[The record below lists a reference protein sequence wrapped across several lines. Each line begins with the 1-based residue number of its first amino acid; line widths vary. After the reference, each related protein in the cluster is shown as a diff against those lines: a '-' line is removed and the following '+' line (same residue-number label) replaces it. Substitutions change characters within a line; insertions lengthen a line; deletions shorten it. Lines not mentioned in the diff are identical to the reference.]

1 MKISTIAVHG
11 GLTDTSHYAAAF
23 PVYLTSTFIQ
33 KGPTEFREY
42 GYSRTANPTRSDV
55 EKHAADIE
63 GAKHGIATA
72 TGMAAVSLVFE
83 TLNAGD
89 RVLISNNVY
98 GGTWLYAT
106 ELFKKR
112 GVEFTVVD
120 DFNTYDFETA
130 PADVKLVYI
139 ETPSNP
145 LLEVTDI
152 AHVAKAAKA
161 RSWLLAVDNTFLT
174 GVNQRPLDLGADVVI
189 YSATKYYGGHS
200 DLLAGLVVLNDDKL
214 YEKLKLYS
222 KALGGVLD
230 PFDSFLLERGIKTLP
245 LRLARHEENTHA
257 IARYLSAHPGVE
269 AVFYPGL
276 ESDPGYAVNRRQ
288 SKGAGGVLSFRF
300 NEEQNI
306 RFNELLCKAGLEH
319 NRSRFIVKRIFGEE
333 FVVVRRDPSKVQF
346 VARLNDFY
354 FQFQKLGNNYNQVVK
369 AVNTHFSNVAIPHQI
384 AMLEQRTRELK
395 TLSIEIL
402 NPAKQA
408 KEWLRI

>member
-200 DLLAGLVVLNDDKL
+200 DLLAGR
-214 YEKLKLYS
+214 
-222 KALGGVLD
+222 
-230 PFDSFLLERGIKTLP
+230 P
-245 LRLARHEENTHA
+245 
-257 IARYLSAHPGVE
+257 
-269 AVFYPGL
+269 
-276 ESDPGYAVNRRQ
+276 Q
-288 SKGAGGVLSFRF
+288 
-300 NEEQNI
+300 
-306 RFNELLCKAGLEH
+306 
-319 NRSRFIVKRIFGEE
+319 
-333 FVVVRRDPSKVQF
+333 
-346 VARLNDFY
+346 
-354 FQFQKLGNNYNQVVK
+354 
-369 AVNTHFSNVAIPHQI
+369 
-384 AMLEQRTRELK
+384 
-395 TLSIEIL
+395 
-402 NPAKQA
+402 
-408 KEWLRI
+408 

>member
-112 GVEFTVVD
+112 GVQFTVVD

-200 DLLAGLVVLNDDKL
+200 DLLAGSSSSMTTSSTKSSSSTRRPWAASSIRSTASCSSAASKRCRCAWPATKKIPMRLRATFPLIPGLKPSFIRVLNPIRVMP
-214 YEKLKLYS
+214 S
-222 KALGGVLD
+222 TAASPKARAAC
-230 PFDSFLLERGIKTLP
+230 S
-245 LRLARHEENTHA
+245 
-257 IARYLSAHPGVE
+257 LSA
-269 AVFYPGL
+269 
-276 ESDPGYAVNRRQ
+276 SM
-288 SKGAGGVLSFRF
+288 
-300 NEEQNI
+300 
-306 RFNELLCKAGLEH
+306 
-319 NRSRFIVKRIFGEE
+319 KR
-333 FVVVRRDPSKVQF
+333 PM
-346 VARLNDFY
+346 
-354 FQFQKLGNNYNQVVK
+354 
-369 AVNTHFSNVAIPHQI
+369 T
-384 AMLEQRTRELK
+384 LK
-395 TLSIEIL
+395 SL
-402 NPAKQA
+402 
-408 KEWLRI
+408 

>member
-161 RSWLLAVDNTFLT
+161 RNWLLAVDNTFLT

-230 PFDSFLLERGIKTLP
+230 PFDCFLLERGIKTLP

-300 NEEQNI
+300 NEEAYK
-306 RFNELLCKAGLEH
+306 L
-319 NRSRFIVKRIFGEE
+319 
-333 FVVVRRDPSKVQF
+333 
-346 VARLNDFY
+346 
-354 FQFQKLGNNYNQVVK
+354 FQFAVSLGSVESLISIPATMTHESYAPELQKKLGITPNLIRV
-369 AVNTHFSNVAIPHQI
+369 AVGIEDIEDLI
-384 AMLEQRTRELK
+384 ADFEQAFAA
-395 TLSIEIL
+395 
-402 NPAKQA
+402 AK
-408 KEWLRI
+408 R

>member
-230 PFDSFLLERGIKTLP
+230 PFDSFLLERGIKTRRCAWPATKKIPMRLRATFP
-245 LRLARHEENTHA
+245 LIPGLKPSFIRGLNPIQVMPSTAASPKARA
-257 IARYLSAHPGVE
+257 ACSLSA
-269 AVFYPGL
+269 
-276 ESDPGYAVNRRQ
+276 SM
-288 SKGAGGVLSFRF
+288 
-300 NEEQNI
+300 
-306 RFNELLCKAGLEH
+306 
-319 NRSRFIVKRIFGEE
+319 KR
-333 FVVVRRDPSKVQF
+333 PM
-346 VARLNDFY
+346 
-354 FQFQKLGNNYNQVVK
+354 
-369 AVNTHFSNVAIPHQI
+369 T
-384 AMLEQRTRELK
+384 LK
-395 TLSIEIL
+395 SL
-402 NPAKQA
+402 
-408 KEWLRI
+408 

>member
-1 MKISTIAVHG
+1 MTSRAIIMKISTIAVHG

-120 DFNTYDFETA
+120 DFNSYDFETA

-139 ETPSNP
+139 ETPLIRSSKSPILLMWPKLPKPATGCSPSTIRSSRASISVRSTSEPTWSSIQP
-145 LLEVTDI
+145 LNITVQLRRLSID
-152 AHVAKAAKA
+152 
-161 RSWLLAVDNTFLT
+161 
-174 GVNQRPLDLGADVVI
+174 Q
-189 YSATKYYGGHS
+189 YSYVRLS
-200 DLLAGLVVLNDDKL
+200 IDR
-214 YEKLKLYS
+214 LYS
-222 KALGGVLD
+222 YVRLLD
-230 PFDSFLLERGIKTLP
+230 ESLL
-245 LRLARHEENTHA
+245 
-257 IARYLSAHPGVE
+257 V
-269 AVFYPGL
+269 
-276 ESDPGYAVNRRQ
+276 
-288 SKGAGGVLSFRF
+288 
-300 NEEQNI
+300 
-306 RFNELLCKAGLEH
+306 
-319 NRSRFIVKRIFGEE
+319 
-333 FVVVRRDPSKVQF
+333 
-346 VARLNDFY
+346 
-354 FQFQKLGNNYNQVVK
+354 
-369 AVNTHFSNVAIPHQI
+369 
-384 AMLEQRTRELK
+384 
-395 TLSIEIL
+395 
-402 NPAKQA
+402 
-408 KEWLRI
+408 

>member
-112 GVEFTVVD
+112 DVEFTVVD

-161 RSWLLAVDNTFLT
+161 RNWLLAVDNTFLT

-230 PFDSFLLERGIKTLP
+230 PFDCFLLERGIKTLP

-300 NEEQNI
+300 NEEAYDLEK
-306 RFNELLCKAGLEH
+306 FVKAL
-319 NRSRFIVKRIFGEE
+319 K
-333 FVVVRRDPSKVQF
+333 
-346 VARLNDFY
+346 L
-354 FQFQKLGNNYNQVVK
+354 FQFAVSLGSVESLISIPATMTHESYAPELQKKLGITPNLIRV
-369 AVNTHFSNVAIPHQI
+369 AVGIEDIEDLI
-384 AMLEQRTRELK
+384 ADFEQAFAA
-395 TLSIEIL
+395 
-402 NPAKQA
+402 AK
-408 KEWLRI
+408 R

>member
-161 RSWLLAVDNTFLT
+161 RNWLLAVDNTFLT

-222 KALGGVLD
+222 KALGASSIRSTASCSSAASKRCRCAWPATKKIPMRLRATFPLIPGLKPSFIRVLN
-230 PFDSFLLERGIKTLP
+230 PIQVMPSTAASPK
-245 LRLARHEENTHA
+245 ARA
-257 IARYLSAHPGVE
+257 ACSLSA
-269 AVFYPGL
+269 
-276 ESDPGYAVNRRQ
+276 SM
-288 SKGAGGVLSFRF
+288 
-300 NEEQNI
+300 
-306 RFNELLCKAGLEH
+306 
-319 NRSRFIVKRIFGEE
+319 KR
-333 FVVVRRDPSKVQF
+333 PM
-346 VARLNDFY
+346 
-354 FQFQKLGNNYNQVVK
+354 
-369 AVNTHFSNVAIPHQI
+369 T
-384 AMLEQRTRELK
+384 LK
-395 TLSIEIL
+395 SL
-402 NPAKQA
+402 
-408 KEWLRI
+408 

>member
-161 RSWLLAVDNTFLT
+161 RNWLLAVDNTFLT

-214 YEKLKLYS
+214 YEKLSEINLLLDDLRQEVTCTACGAKTKSDNSFCPKCGAKLPE
-222 KALGGVLD
+222 KPA
-230 PFDSFLLERGIKTLP
+230 P
-245 LRLARHEENTHA
+245 AEEEPVAAEDVTA
-257 IARYLSAHPGVE
+257 EQTTS
-269 AVFYPGL
+269 
-276 ESDPGYAVNRRQ
+276 
-288 SKGAGGVLSFRF
+288 
-300 NEEQNI
+300 EE
-306 RFNELLCKAGLEH
+306 EKKDE
-319 NRSRFIVKRIFGEE
+319 K
-333 FVVVRRDPSKVQF
+333 
-346 VARLNDFY
+346 
-354 FQFQKLGNNYNQVVK
+354 
-369 AVNTHFSNVAIPHQI
+369 
-384 AMLEQRTRELK
+384 
-395 TLSIEIL
+395 
-402 NPAKQA
+402 
-408 KEWLRI
+408 

>member
-112 GVEFTVVD
+112 GVEFTVS
-120 DFNTYDFETA
+120 TTSI
-130 PADVKLVYI
+130 PTTLKRRPLTSSSSTSKRPLI
-139 ETPSNP
+139 RSSKSPILLMWPSCQ
-145 LLEVTDI
+145 
-152 AHVAKAAKA
+152 A
-161 RSWLLAVDNTFLT
+161 RNWLLAVDNTFLT

-189 YSATKYYGGHS
+189 YSATKYTAVIPTFS
-200 DLLAGLVVLNDDKL
+200 PVSSSSMTTSSMKSSSSTRRPWAA
-214 YEKLKLYS
+214 S
-222 KALGGVLD
+222 SIR
-230 PFDSFLLERGIKTLP
+230 FDCFLLERGIKTLP

-300 NEEQNI
+300 NEEAYDLEK
-306 RFNELLCKAGLEH
+306 FVKAL
-319 NRSRFIVKRIFGEE
+319 K
-333 FVVVRRDPSKVQF
+333 
-346 VARLNDFY
+346 L
-354 FQFQKLGNNYNQVVK
+354 FQFAVSLGSVESLISIPATMTHESYAPELQKKLGITPNLIRV
-369 AVNTHFSNVAIPHQI
+369 AVGIEDIEDLI
-384 AMLEQRTRELK
+384 ADFEQAFAA
-395 TLSIEIL
+395 
-402 NPAKQA
+402 AK
-408 KEWLRI
+408 R

>member
-174 GVNQRPLDLGADVVI
+174 GVNQRPLDLGADVQPLNITAVI
-189 YSATKYYGGHS
+189 PTFSPVSSSSTTTSSMKSSSSTRRPWAASSIRSTASCSSAASKRCRCAWPATKKIPMR
-200 DLLAGLVVLNDDKL
+200 LRATFPLIPGLKPSFIRGLNPIQVMP
-214 YEKLKLYS
+214 S
-222 KALGGVLD
+222 TAASPKARAAC
-230 PFDSFLLERGIKTLP
+230 S
-245 LRLARHEENTHA
+245 
-257 IARYLSAHPGVE
+257 LSA
-269 AVFYPGL
+269 
-276 ESDPGYAVNRRQ
+276 SM
-288 SKGAGGVLSFRF
+288 
-300 NEEQNI
+300 
-306 RFNELLCKAGLEH
+306 
-319 NRSRFIVKRIFGEE
+319 KR
-333 FVVVRRDPSKVQF
+333 PM
-346 VARLNDFY
+346 
-354 FQFQKLGNNYNQVVK
+354 
-369 AVNTHFSNVAIPHQI
+369 T
-384 AMLEQRTRELK
+384 LK
-395 TLSIEIL
+395 SL
-402 NPAKQA
+402 
-408 KEWLRI
+408 